1 MQSLRKWFYRPK
13 KDDQSLLAQFFYADE
28 ALTLVAAELDSFD
41 GREDPERCTALVNH
55 LRQCQDNVLNICN
68 KIMDVWIPED
78 RANRDFR
85 VKFPDDVMQD
95 NLAGQLWFGA
105 ECLAAGSSIMNRE
118 AESAAMRP
126 LAKALT
132 KSLENV
138 RNMLREYSLRSTHPG
153 DIFFTDDLYI
163 DRIFESLKVF
173 DRLLAE
179 FELGY
184 VTAMVPVKT
193 AKEYEMQQLVM
204 VLFSETLQRALR
216 IGLLTQDMIE
226 TYEPS
231 LMFTIPRLAI
241 VTGLLVY
248 PRGPLSLDKE
258 PNEMSEM
265 FRPFRML
272 LVKIRELL
280 WTLNESEI
288 ARLERLLCSVD
299 EPTTSSTAGEGT
311 AAGAGRSGE
320 ATSGGDARGT
330 GDAGV
335 AGAFGLSLQCYN
347 PAEPLL
353 PNSVEPEEEG
363 GGSLLAWDNSTCET
377 VREVKHHQAGKRG
390 SRKQRQQHQM
400 VEPME
405 SGGVDRMEE
414 PSSSSGRDIREDN
427 LPSVLSTCEE
437 NQPSVLSSRE
447 ENQPS
452 VGAGLDRLV
461 IDRLTAHEENNSCLL
476 SRANSATSLTK
487 AVTVA
492 TMIDQHSYRSQH
504 QQLHHLLQQQ
514 QQQQN
519 QNVQD
524 LSVPK
529 SSPCD
534 RKLSI
539 SSNMSDKNHQNGGSG
554 DSRILDSPVDRKE
567 SGGKTPDSVST
578 TDSMRQMG
586 PNSSAFSLVRPKLE
600 PGTTP
605 APGSTA
611 SSPLGGNIILPPE
624 DFSPSAASSP
634 LQRMA
639 SITNAL
645 ISQPSTPHHH
655 SSAQRPLKAVL
666 PPITQQQFDQY
677 NNLNTEDI
685 VRRVKEQL
693 SQFSISQRLFG
704 ESVLGLS
711 QGSVSDLLARPKP
724 WHMLTQKGREP
735 FIRMK
740 MFLEDDNAV
749 HKLVASQYKIAPEK
763 LMRTGGYGGPPILP
777 PHAMGKP
784 LQPSPALTP
793 NSIKSSLDDR
803 DGSSS
808 RDSSRERERDMR
820 SHFMTSPQHQMFAA
834 QHHLDQLKKQQ
845 QAAAHAQS
853 QQQQQSQQTSQPP
866 PSPHSVVLQH
876 QAAAAAQAHAQQQV
890 NAALRNLGQHVAP
903 SVYEMA
909 ALTQDLDTQVITT
922 KIKEALLAN
931 NIGQK
936 IFGEAVLG
944 LSQGSVSEL
953 LSKPKPWHMLS
964 IKGREP
970 FIRMQLWLSD
980 SHNVERLQAIK
991 TERRELSKR
1000 RRGSGAQDNSDDTSS
1015 NSSDFYHSGGG
1026 TRDSSPPLSAK
1037 KQRVLFSEE
1046 QKEALRL
1053 AFTLDPYPSVNT
1065 IEFLASEL
1073 NLASRTI
1080 TNWFHNHRM
1089 RLKQHNPNAANQAEV
1104 SREQPNS
1111 GGGFDPMQFRLLL
1124 SQRLAGL
1131 NNLNI
1136 PPLLTHPYFPGN
1148 PEIANLIRGFPGA
1161 AGLRPEQMFGL
1172 DLSVKNADEGSECGD
1187 QGMEQDGCSEGEE
1200 EEEVEMRE
1208 MHRGE
1213 TMESA
1218 RSSRRKP
1225 AAPQWV
1231 NPDWQASPANAAEP
1245 EVIINGVCVM
1255 QTPDDYRT
1263 NDNET
1268 VRVEPTPV
1276 LEDDDIEDDRSEG
1289 ARSPGSERASPNIK
1303 RESMAA
1309 GMKEEDEEREIK
1321 REPEF

>member
-1 MQSLRKWFYRPK
+1 MVITSKARK
-13 KDDQSLLAQFFYADE
+13 
-28 ALTLVAAELDSFD
+28 
-41 GREDPERCTALVNH
+41 
-55 LRQCQDNVLNICN
+55 
-68 KIMDVWIPED
+68 
-78 RANRDFR
+78 
-85 VKFPDDVMQD
+85 
-95 NLAGQLWFGA
+95 
-105 ECLAAGSSIMNRE
+105 
-118 AESAAMRP
+118 
-126 LAKALT
+126 
-132 KSLENV
+132 
-138 RNMLREYSLRSTHPG
+138 
-153 DIFFTDDLYI
+153 
-163 DRIFESLKVF
+163 
-173 DRLLAE
+173 
-179 FELGY
+179 
-184 VTAMVPVKT
+184 
-193 AKEYEMQQLVM
+193 
-204 VLFSETLQRALR
+204 
-216 IGLLTQDMIE
+216 
-226 TYEPS
+226 
-231 LMFTIPRLAI
+231 
-241 VTGLLVY
+241 
-248 PRGPLSLDKE
+248 
-258 PNEMSEM
+258 
-265 FRPFRML
+265 
-272 LVKIRELL
+272 
-280 WTLNESEI
+280 
-288 ARLERLLCSVD
+288 
-299 EPTTSSTAGEGT
+299 
-311 AAGAGRSGE
+311 
-320 ATSGGDARGT
+320 
-330 GDAGV
+330 
-335 AGAFGLSLQCYN
+335 
-347 PAEPLL
+347 
-353 PNSVEPEEEG
+353 
-363 GGSLLAWDNSTCET
+363 
-377 VREVKHHQAGKRG
+377 
-390 SRKQRQQHQM
+390 
-400 VEPME
+400 
-405 SGGVDRMEE
+405 
-414 PSSSSGRDIREDN
+414 
-427 LPSVLSTCEE
+427 
-437 NQPSVLSSRE
+437 
-447 ENQPS
+447 S
-452 VGAGLDRLV
+452 VGNA
-461 IDRLTAHEENNSCLL
+461 
-476 SRANSATSLTK
+476 
-487 AVTVA
+487 
-492 TMIDQHSYRSQH
+492 
-504 QQLHHLLQQQ
+504 
-514 QQQQN
+514 
-519 QNVQD
+519 
-524 LSVPK
+524 
-529 SSPCD
+529 CD

-539 SSNMSDKNHQNGGSG
+539 SSNLSDKNQNGDSG
-554 DSRILDSPVDRKE
+554 ILDSPVDRKE

-578 TDSMRQMG
+578 TDSMRQHGSSSAFSLVRPKLEPVVSCAHPNAANQTEVSREQPNSGGGFDPIQFRLLLSQRLAGLNNLNIPPLLTHPYFPGNPEIANLMRGFQAGLSTEQMYGLDLSIYYLAIVSTIIVSTKCPSPLSRENSLNRRLKKYDNDDIPQDQVVRIYQEELSKLMG
-586 PNSSAFSLVRPKLE
+586 RRFDESQPFPGLLFPHFFNNNVNNIPTNEQEIRLALETYHRELAKLNSNAPQTPPTNLPIPNFLLHPSLGGLQQLNQNVQDLSVPKSVGVLNSVSKVVLNPRPSGSPTTKDSTGMHSIFNKSEPDISSDDRLAHILNEAGHLMRHQEQDSRSNDDASPHHNQSVGNACDRKLSISSNLSDKNQNGDSGILDSPVDRKESGGKTPDSVSTTDSMRQHGSSSAFSLVRPKLE

-605 APGSTA
+605 AGGTGSTA
-611 SSPLGGNIILPPE
+611 SSPLGGNSIILPPE

-645 ISQPSTPHHH
+645 ISQPTTPHHH
-655 SSAQRPLKAVL
+655 SAAQRPLKAVL

-763 LMRTGGYGGPPILP
+763 LMRTGGYGGPPVLP
-777 PHAMGKP
+777 QHTMGKP

-793 NSIKSSLDDR
+793 NSLTKGSLEDR
-803 DGSSS
+803 DRDNASS

-820 SHFMTSPQHQMFAA
+820 QHFMTSPQHQMFA

-845 QAAAHAQS
+845 QS
-853 QQQQQSQQTSQPP
+853 QNIPQPP
-866 PSPHSVVLQH
+866 QSPHSVVLQQ
-876 QAAAAAQAHAQQQV
+876 QAAAQAQAHAQQQV

-909 ALTQDLDTQVITT
+909 ALTQDLDTQVITTKIKEALLANNIGQKVNLDTQVITT

-991 TERRELSKR
+991 SERRELSKR
-1000 RRGSGAQDNSDDTSS
+1000 RRGSAAQDNSDDTSS
-1015 NSSDFYHSGGG
+1015 NDTSDFYHGGG
-1026 TRDSSPPLSAK
+1026 GNSPPLSAK

-1089 RLKQHNPNAANQAEV
+1089 RLKQHNPNAANQTEV

-1111 GGGFDPMQFRLLL
+1111 GGGFDPIQFRLLL

-1148 PEIANLIRGFPGA
+1148 PEIANLMRGFQ
-1161 AGLRPEQMFGL
+1161 AGLSTEQMYGL
-1172 DLSVKNADEGSECGD
+1172 DLSVK
-1187 QGMEQDGCSEGEE
+1187 QQDDGTSDGEE
-1200 EEEVEMRE
+1200 EMDHSDADAEADEDMTEVRSLNRE
-1208 MHRGE
+1208 NV
-1213 TMESA
+1213 ES

-1231 NPDWQASPANAAEP
+1231 NPDWQESAEP

-1255 QTPDDYRT
+1255 QTPDDYRAA
-1263 NDNET
+1263 DNET

-1276 LEDDDIEDDRSEG
+1276 AEEDSDTEDP
-1289 ARSPGSERASPNIK
+1289 RSPIRSPDIKQERSPASATK
-1303 RESMAA
+1303 DD
-1309 GMKEEDEEREIK
+1309 EDVMIK
-1321 REPEF
+1321 REPEREDDDF

>member
-1 MQSLRKWFYRPK
+1 MVITSKARK
-13 KDDQSLLAQFFYADE
+13 
-28 ALTLVAAELDSFD
+28 
-41 GREDPERCTALVNH
+41 
-55 LRQCQDNVLNICN
+55 
-68 KIMDVWIPED
+68 
-78 RANRDFR
+78 
-85 VKFPDDVMQD
+85 
-95 NLAGQLWFGA
+95 
-105 ECLAAGSSIMNRE
+105 
-118 AESAAMRP
+118 
-126 LAKALT
+126 
-132 KSLENV
+132 
-138 RNMLREYSLRSTHPG
+138 
-153 DIFFTDDLYI
+153 
-163 DRIFESLKVF
+163 
-173 DRLLAE
+173 
-179 FELGY
+179 
-184 VTAMVPVKT
+184 
-193 AKEYEMQQLVM
+193 
-204 VLFSETLQRALR
+204 
-216 IGLLTQDMIE
+216 
-226 TYEPS
+226 
-231 LMFTIPRLAI
+231 
-241 VTGLLVY
+241 
-248 PRGPLSLDKE
+248 
-258 PNEMSEM
+258 
-265 FRPFRML
+265 
-272 LVKIRELL
+272 
-280 WTLNESEI
+280 
-288 ARLERLLCSVD
+288 
-299 EPTTSSTAGEGT
+299 
-311 AAGAGRSGE
+311 
-320 ATSGGDARGT
+320 
-330 GDAGV
+330 
-335 AGAFGLSLQCYN
+335 
-347 PAEPLL
+347 
-353 PNSVEPEEEG
+353 
-363 GGSLLAWDNSTCET
+363 
-377 VREVKHHQAGKRG
+377 
-390 SRKQRQQHQM
+390 
-400 VEPME
+400 
-405 SGGVDRMEE
+405 
-414 PSSSSGRDIREDN
+414 
-427 LPSVLSTCEE
+427 
-437 NQPSVLSSRE
+437 
-447 ENQPS
+447 S
-452 VGAGLDRLV
+452 VGNA
-461 IDRLTAHEENNSCLL
+461 
-476 SRANSATSLTK
+476 
-487 AVTVA
+487 
-492 TMIDQHSYRSQH
+492 
-504 QQLHHLLQQQ
+504 
-514 QQQQN
+514 
-519 QNVQD
+519 
-524 LSVPK
+524 
-529 SSPCD
+529 CD

-539 SSNMSDKNHQNGGSG
+539 SSNLSDKNQNGDSG
-554 DSRILDSPVDRKE
+554 ILDSPVDRKE

-578 TDSMRQMG
+578 TDSMRQHGSSSAFSLVRPKLEPVVSCAHPNAANQTEVSREQPNSGGGFDPIQFRLLLSQRLAGLNNLNIPPLLTHPYFPGNPEIANLMRGFQAGLSTEQMYGLDLSIYYLAIVSTIIVSTKCPSPLSRENSLNRRLKKYDNDDIPQDQVVRIYQEELSKLMG
-586 PNSSAFSLVRPKLE
+586 RRFDESQPFPGLLFPHFFNNNVNNIPTNEQEIRLALETYHRELAKLNSNAPQTPPTNLPIPNFLLHPSLGGLQQLNQNVQDLSVPKSVGNACDRKLSISSNLSDKNQNGDSGILDSPVDRKESGGKTPDSVSTTDSMRQHGSSSAFSLVRPKLE

-605 APGSTA
+605 AGGTGSTA
-611 SSPLGGNIILPPE
+611 SSPLGGNSIILPPE

-645 ISQPSTPHHH
+645 ISQPTTPHHH
-655 SSAQRPLKAVL
+655 SAAQRPLKAVL

-763 LMRTGGYGGPPILP
+763 LMRTGGYGGPPVLP
-777 PHAMGKP
+777 QHTMGKP

-793 NSIKSSLDDR
+793 NSLTKGSLEDR
-803 DGSSS
+803 DRDNASS

-820 SHFMTSPQHQMFAA
+820 QHFMTSPQHQMFA

-845 QAAAHAQS
+845 QS
-853 QQQQQSQQTSQPP
+853 QNIPQPP
-866 PSPHSVVLQH
+866 QSPHSVVLQQ
-876 QAAAAAQAHAQQQV
+876 QAAAQAQAHAQQQV

-991 TERRELSKR
+991 SERRELSKR
-1000 RRGSGAQDNSDDTSS
+1000 RRGSAAQDNSDDTSS
-1015 NSSDFYHSGGG
+1015 NDTSDFYHGGG
-1026 TRDSSPPLSAK
+1026 GNSPPLSAK

-1089 RLKQHNPNAANQAEV
+1089 RLKQHNPNAANQTEV

-1111 GGGFDPMQFRLLL
+1111 GGGFDPIQFRLLL

-1148 PEIANLIRGFPGA
+1148 PEIANLMRGFQ
-1161 AGLRPEQMFGL
+1161 AGLSTEQMYGL
-1172 DLSVKNADEGSECGD
+1172 DLSVK
-1187 QGMEQDGCSEGEE
+1187 QQDDGTSDGEE
-1200 EEEVEMRE
+1200 EMDHSDADAEADEDMTEVRSLNRE
-1208 MHRGE
+1208 NV
-1213 TMESA
+1213 ES

-1231 NPDWQASPANAAEP
+1231 NPDWQESAEP

-1255 QTPDDYRT
+1255 QTPDDYRAA
-1263 NDNET
+1263 DNET

-1276 LEDDDIEDDRSEG
+1276 AEEDSDTEDP
-1289 ARSPGSERASPNIK
+1289 RSPIRSPDIKQERSPASATK
-1303 RESMAA
+1303 DD
-1309 GMKEEDEEREIK
+1309 EDVMIK
-1321 REPEF
+1321 REPEREDDDF